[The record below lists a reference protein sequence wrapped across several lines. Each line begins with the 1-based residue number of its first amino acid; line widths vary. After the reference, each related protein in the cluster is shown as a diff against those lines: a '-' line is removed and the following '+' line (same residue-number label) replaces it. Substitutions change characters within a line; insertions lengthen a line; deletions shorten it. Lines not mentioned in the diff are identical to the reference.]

1 MSSSIFVVKRNKVDG
16 GYRDDGKNKSLGF
29 VGDYSAVEYVLHEV
43 GLMADVGD
51 TVFYPKHKK
60 GLPLD
65 TLEIGKKY
73 YKETAIRRIKLAGL
87 KSELKSCNNDD
98 DIWELSSKAYPILWG
113 NYKLSMSQDNPT
125 NDEQYFLMTDER
137 RHSLFDNFEM
147 WSEDKDEDDIEAVKE
162 FLDEL
167 KNVIDNVD
175 FEKENLYYSVA

>member
-1 MSSSIFVVKRNKVDG
+1 M
-16 GYRDDGKNKSLGF
+16 
-29 VGDYSAVEYVLHEV
+29 
-43 GLMADVGD
+43 
-51 TVFYPKHKK
+51 
-60 GLPLD
+60 
-65 TLEIGKKY
+65 
-73 YKETAIRRIKLAGL
+73 
-87 KSELKSCNNDD
+87 KSCNNDD

-147 WSEDKDEDDIEAVKE
+147 WSEDRDEDDIEAVKE